1 LRSLNL
7 ARSPDVPSTTFP
19 QGLGEVEADI
29 LTGSQPDGSAFSL
42 MPLPVTDAVGFAYL
56 HRHAA
61 ARAGVA
67 VAGNYNWLSS
77 FHVPL

>member
-29 LTGSQPDGSAFSL
+29 LTGSQPDGIGTLQRGQGSPS
-42 MPLPVTDAVGFAYL
+42 PGITIGFRL
-56 HRHAA
+56 FMSR
-61 ARAGVA
+61 
-67 VAGNYNWLSS
+67 
-77 FHVPL
+77 